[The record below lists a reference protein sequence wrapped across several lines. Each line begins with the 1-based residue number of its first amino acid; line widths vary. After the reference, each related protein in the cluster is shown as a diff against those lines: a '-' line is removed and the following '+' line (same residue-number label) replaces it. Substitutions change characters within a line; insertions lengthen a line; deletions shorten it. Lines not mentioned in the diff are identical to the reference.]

1 MDCNMLSTQL
11 GLVTMIL
18 KASQSTWFC
27 DFLYQTSVEKL
38 INKYKE
44 CIKGMSFNNNDRV
57 PER

>member
-1 MDCNMLSTQL
+1 MLSIQL

-18 KASQSTWFC
+18 KASQLTWLC
-27 DFLYQTSVEKL
+27 DFLYQTSVETL

-44 CIKGMSFNNNDRV
+44 CIKGMSLNNNDRV